1 MYEKNWHNLSS
12 EGVAEILKT
21 DINEGLSDKEV
32 KIRQEKSGLNK
43 FPEEK
48 PLSRLMIFLR
58 QIKNPL
64 IYILIIAGTVSLL
77 LKDYTVTIIIFSTVL
92 LNFVIGF
99 FQENKTSRILAE
111 LKKIVKVKAHVLRG
125 GNEKEIDQEALVP
138 GDVILL
144 HPGDKVPADG
154 RLFESHNLKINEASL
169 TGEWISAEKK
179 INILPTETP
188 LGDRDNMVYTGTV
201 IEEGRGRAV
210 VTETGLQTEIGMVIE
225 MVRKTRE
232 EKTPYQ
238 KKVARFSIVL
248 GLIIAILCILIF
260 LFGVITGKGYL
271 EMLLTATAV
280 AVAAIP
286 EGLPAA
292 VTVTFA
298 FGLQAILRRKG
309 LVREIVAAETLGSTS
324 VIATDKTGTLTEA
337 KMQVAG
343 IYTGVGELLSNGQ
356 KYTKEIDKNGK
367 SSHLLALKIATF
379 CSEAFIENPDESLE
393 KWVIRGRPT
402 DKALLLAGI
411 QAGLNKK
418 ELIKKEPKIADLAF
432 DPVYKYSASLNKISE
447 KDPEKSL
454 SATNGARNI
463 FYILGAPEI
472 ILKMSKFIEL
482 DGRQKILSEE
492 EFEELNKKYQGLA
505 RRGERVLAT
514 AYKIIGNNKI
524 KEDNLKG
531 LCKDLIF
538 VGFISLRDPLRRDAK
553 TAIKMCQK
561 AGMRVIIVTGDHK
574 LTAKAIAEELGL
586 PAKEENIVE
595 GNDLDKMNDKELR
608 ENVRKI
614 EIYARV
620 EPRHKMKIIQ
630 AWQDEG
636 EIVAMTGDG
645 VNDAPALKKANIGV
659 ALGSGTEVAKE
670 SSDLILLTDN
680 FSIIITAVEEG
691 RRIMDNVRK
700 IITYLLS
707 GGFTEIMLIGFSVIC
722 RLPLPVLPG
731 QILWKNL
738 IESTPQAMALTFE
751 SAEKDIMNRSPE
763 DPRLPLLNKK
773 MNVLIFIIGIFTNI
787 ILFGLFLWFLY
798 TGYSLEL
805 IRSIIFVGLAIDS
818 FFIVFSC
825 RNLRKNIWQYNP
837 FSNKYINLSILAGF
851 LLLGVALYIPLFQK
865 LLKTVP
871 LGFFEWIILLV
882 FGLLNFALVE
892 ITKWYFIKRERI
904 QNV

>member
-1 MYEKNWHNLSS
+1 MQERKWHNLSG
-12 EGVAEILKT
+12 EEVIKILGANL
-21 DINEGLSDKEV
+21 DEGLSLKEV
-32 KIRQEKSGLNK
+32 GIRQKKFGKNI

-48 PLSRLMIFLR
+48 PLSKLRIFLK
-58 QIKNPL
+58 QAKNPL
-64 IYILIIAGTVSLL
+64 IYILIIAGTASLL
-77 LKDYTVTIIIFSTVL
+77 LKDYTDAIVIFSTVL

-99 FQENKTSRILAE
+99 FQENKTSRVLAE
-111 LKKIVKVKAHVLRG
+111 LKKIVKVKAYVIRG
-125 GNEKEIDQEALVP
+125 GNEKEIAQEDLMP

-144 HPGDKVPADG
+144 HPGDKVPADA
-154 RLFESHNLKINEASL
+154 RLIESYNLKINEASL

-179 INILPTETP
+179 IKILPPNTP

-201 IEEGRGRAV
+201 VEEGKGRAV
-210 VTETGLQTEIGMVIE
+210 VTETGLGTEIGKVIE
-225 MVRKTRE
+225 MVRGTKE

-248 GLIIAILCILIF
+248 GLIIAIFCISIF
-260 LFGVITGKGYL
+260 IFGIITGKGYL

-280 AVAAIP
+280 AVAAVP

-298 FGLQAILRRKG
+298 FGLQAILRRRG
-309 LVREIVAAETLGSTS
+309 LVREMLAAETLGSTS
-324 VIATDKTGTLTEA
+324 VIASDKTGTLTEA

-343 IYTGVGELLSNGQ
+343 IYTGAGELLSDGQ

-367 SSHLLALKIATF
+367 SSHLLALKIATL
-379 CSEAFIENPDESLE
+379 CCEAFVENPEESLE
-393 KWVIRGRPT
+393 RLIIKGRPT
-402 DKALLLAGI
+402 DKALMLAGI

-418 ELIKKEPKIADLAF
+418 ELLRKEPKIADLAF

-454 SATNGARNI
+454 SATNEARNI

-472 ILKMSKFIEL
+472 ILKMSKFVEL
-482 DGRQKILSEE
+482 DGKQKIFSEE
-492 EFEELNKKYQGLA
+492 EFEKLNKKYQDLA
-505 RRGERVLAT
+505 KKGERVLAT
-514 AYKIIGNNKI
+514 AYRIIGNNKI
-524 KEDNLKG
+524 KGDNLKG
-531 LCKDLIF
+531 FCKDLIF
-538 VGFISLRDPLRRDAK
+538 VGFISLRDPLRKDAK
-553 TAIKMCQK
+553 TAIKICQK

-586 PAKEENIVE
+586 PSKEENIVE
-595 GNDLDKMNDKELR
+595 GNDLDKMSDKELR
-608 ENVRKI
+608 KNVRKI

-620 EPRHKMKIIQ
+620 EPRHKMRIIQ

-691 RRIMDNVRK
+691 RRIMDNIRK
-700 IITYLLS
+700 IITYLLA
-707 GGFTEIMLIGFSVIC
+707 GGFTEIMLIGLSIIF

-738 IESTPQAMALTFE
+738 IESTPPAMALTFE

-763 DPRLPLLNKK
+763 DLRLPLLNKE
-773 MNVLIFIIGIFTNI
+773 MNVLIFIIGILTNI
-787 ILFGLFLWFLY
+787 ILFGLFLWFLHA
-798 TGYSLEL
+798 GYPIEL

-818 FFIVFSC
+818 FFFIFSC
-825 RNLRKNIWQYNP
+825 RNLRKNIWQYNL
-837 FSNKYINLSILAGF
+837 FSNKYINLSITAGF
-851 LLLGVALYIPLFQK
+851 LFLIIALYLPLFQK

-871 LGFFEWIILLV
+871 LGFFEWSVLLG
-882 FGLLNFALVE
+882 FGFLNLVLIE
-892 ITKWYFIKRERI
+892 AAKWYFIKK
-904 QNV
+904 QKT